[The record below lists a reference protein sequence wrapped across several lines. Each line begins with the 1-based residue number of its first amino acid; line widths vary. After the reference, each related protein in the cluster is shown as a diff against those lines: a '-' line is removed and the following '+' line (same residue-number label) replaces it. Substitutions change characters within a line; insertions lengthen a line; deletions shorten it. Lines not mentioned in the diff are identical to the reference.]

1 MERPSAEWGRASLRG
16 SRDGSVLATT
26 SSVRRSMPTWGDVG
40 GGGGGGGA
48 TVDVSSSAAAREGE
62 REPAPPTATPSFGP
76 RPGADARGASH
87 AETGAFIEYYSRILG
102 TAGRATATDATRRA
116 EDEDEDDEEDDE

>member
-48 TVDVSSSAAAREGE
+48 TVDVSSSVAPSSRSSSPRRNLAAKSAVSCVASHRRVEGRSQKASRHAATLARSRLDAAARAAAVSSGS
-62 REPAPPTATPSFGP
+62 A
-76 RPGADARGASH
+76 
-87 AETGAFIEYYSRILG
+87 
-102 TAGRATATDATRRA
+102 
-116 EDEDEDDEEDDE
+116 